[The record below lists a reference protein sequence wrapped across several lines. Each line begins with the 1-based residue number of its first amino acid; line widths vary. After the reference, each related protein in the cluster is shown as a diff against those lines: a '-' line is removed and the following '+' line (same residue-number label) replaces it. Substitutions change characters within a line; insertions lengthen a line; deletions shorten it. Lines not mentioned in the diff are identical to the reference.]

1 MTLQFFWSRTASVWI
16 ALLYIVL
23 GLPLLLFPGIS
34 GSVFVWSLSAGAA
47 VYAVSHLWRY
57 LHGRKMDQASGTDL
71 FLTILP
77 LAFSL
82 FSIIWPEA
90 ILSFLPLVLGA
101 LLLIDG
107 VGKLPLVISGIRDE
121 IPASLP
127 LLLSSLIPIALGIL
141 LLVNPFHA
149 AQLVIM
155 VFGAALISDGISD
168 LVTALMN
175 RKPRVIPIEESDDS
189 FPL

>member
-23 GLPLLLFPGIS
+23 GLPLLLFPGAS
-34 GSVFVWSLSAGAA
+34 GSVFVWSLAAGAA

-57 LHGRKMDQASGTDL
+57 LHSRKAGQASGSDL
-71 FLTILP
+71 FLTVLP
-77 LAFSL
+77 LAFSV
-82 FSIIWPEA
+82 FSLIWPEA

-107 VGKLPLVISGIRDE
+107 VGKLPLAIAGIRDE
-121 IPASLP
+121 IPAMFP
-127 LLLSSLIPIALGIL
+127 LLLSSLLPIALGIL
-141 LLVNPFHA
+141 LLVNPFPA

-155 VFGAALISDGISD
+155 VFGVALIGDGISD

-175 RKPRVIPIEESDDS
+175 RKPRIVPIPDADESDPS
-189 FPL
+189 